1 MSASRKRIDF
11 YEASLTR
18 CFKDMLLRVKRIE
31 SDFDHNYERFSL
43 RLSKNMIEGLAA
55 CFAGLAP
62 SASKHPAV
70 PPLAAQPPID
80 LTLSVDPNTALAV

>member
-43 RLSKNMIEGLAA
+43 RLSKI
-55 CFAGLAP
+55 
-62 SASKHPAV
+62 
-70 PPLAAQPPID
+70 
-80 LTLSVDPNTALAV
+80 